1 MRINW
6 NVRIKSLKFWVTL
19 IPSVLLVGQAVAA
32 VFGYN
37 WDISVLGS
45 QLTNVVNTLFG
56 VLVVLGVVVDPTT
69 EGISDSNQAM
79 NNVILT
85 KAQQIENLKT
95 QIDTLTG
102 YGADEPTEESAG
114 VPDGK

>member
-1 MRINW
+1 MKINW

-37 WDISVLGS
+37 WDVSLLGS

-56 VLVVLGVVVDPTT
+56 LLVVLGVVVDPTT
-69 EGISDSNQAM
+69 EGINDSDQAM
-79 NNVILT
+79 NNTIQT
-85 KAQQIENLKT
+85 KAERIAELQAQVDELTAQPT
-95 QIDTLTG
+95 Q
-102 YGADEPTEESAG
+102 ESG
-114 VPDGK
+114 EQNG